1 MMAPTRETKTT
12 THTTTDS
19 PLGELTIVA
28 EHGHLVGLYFP
39 HHWYMPERETLGTYT
54 GAGFA
59 EVRRQLGEY
68 FAGRRQ
74 QFDLLLDPHGDELQQ
89 RVWNLVRE
97 VPYGLTATYGDLAA
111 ALGDGTSAQA
121 VGAAVGR
128 NPLSILVPCHRI
140 VGRGGKL
147 TGYAGGL
154 RRKRTLL
161 DLEEATLGMSARLF

>member
-1 MMAPTRETKTT
+1 MTR

-28 EHGHLVGLYFP
+28 EQGHLVGLYFS
-39 HHWYMPERETLGTYT
+39 HHWCMPERETLGTHA
-54 GAGFA
+54 GAGFE

-68 FAGRRQ
+68 FAGRRR
-74 QFDLLLDPHGDELQQ
+74 QFELPLDPHGDEQQ
-89 RVWNLVRE
+89 HRVWNLVRQ
-97 VPYGLTATYGDLAA
+97 VPYGQTSTYGDLAA
-111 ALGDGTSAQA
+111 ALDDGTSAQA

-140 VGRGGKL
+140 VGRDGKL

-154 RRKRTLL
+154 RRKRMLL
-161 DLEEATLGMSARLF
+161 DLEEATLGISARLF